1 MLAQYLDSIHRPRIL
16 VGTKADKLSG
26 NQRVVA
32 MKKLSQALQSEEI
45 LVCSAKDGRGIS
57 TLWKAIHDVAHAA
70 TRQTDMD
77 SL

>member
-32 MKKLSQALQSEEI
+32 MKKLRQALETDEI

-57 TLWKAIHDVAHAA
+57 ALWKAIRDVAQAA
-70 TRQTDMD
+70 TGQRNVETI
-77 SL
+77 